1 MVTFVARRLFQS
13 LIILFGVSVIVFTL
27 VNLIPG
33 NPYYSMFSP
42 DIPPE
47 QIEAMLHQVGYYDPL
62 PIKYGKWLSRLAA
75 GDFGYSIFYREPV
88 MKIIASRLGNTALLA
103 VCAIVVST
111 ILGITVGIFAARH
124 RNSKADTAISFLVF
138 LFLSVPTFF
147 FGMLLI
153 KIFSVDL
160 KLLPISGMVTVQR
173 HFTGFAHVLDVA
185 RHLVLPVVILGLYN
199 GVTMLRYTRSS
210 VLEVLHTDYIRAA
223 RARGLPEPVVLYRHT
238 LKNALIPIV
247 TVLSLQIPALLSGAL
262 ITETVFLWPGVGR
275 LSFEAVNHRDY
286 PLVMGILLLMAL
298 ITLVS
303 NFVADLLY
311 AVIDQRV
318 VLGEGHQE

>member
-1 MVTFVARRLFQS
+1 

-33 NPYYSMFSP
+33 NPYYSMFPP

-47 QIEAMLHQVGYYDPL
+47 QIETMLHEVGYYAPL
-62 PIKYGKWLSRLAA
+62 PVKYLKWLDRLSH

-103 VCAIVVST
+103 ICAIFLST
-111 ILGITVGIFAARH
+111 IFGIFLGIFTARH
-124 RNSKADTAISFLVF
+124 RNGTADTTITFAVF
-138 LFLSVPTFF
+138 FFLSVPTFF
-147 FGMLLI
+147 VGMLLI
-153 KIFSVDL
+153 KIFAVDL
-160 KLLPISGMVTVQR
+160 RLLPINGMVTVQK
-173 HFTGFAHVLDVA
+173 HFQGMAHVVDVA
-185 RHLVLPVVILGLYN
+185 RHMIMPALILGLHN

-210 VLEVLHTDYIRAA
+210 VIDVLHTDFIRAA

-275 LSFEAVNHRDY
+275 LSYEAVNHRDY

-303 NFVADLLY
+303 NFVADILY

-318 VLGEGHQE
+318 VLGKGRTP